1 MKILFVNFS
10 MHSKNMNA
18 LLKYGDT
25 VVQTKNTDLSNFN
38 LADFD
43 VVYSP
48 GMPLPVSRYPNTK
61 FMFGPHFS
69 VFPDPKKMNAIRCK
83 NVIYIQPSD
92 WARDAWRYN
101 RICQGIR
108 IETLPFGVDT
118 ERFNE
123 VCPIHQRTQV
133 FIYFKHRHPMELNMI
148 EQFLKYNQINY
159 KIFSY
164 NEKYDETEYL
174 RYLHNSKFGIWVGTH
189 ESQGFALEE
198 ALSCNVPLLVWNA
211 ISMTQEY
218 GQNYPHIK
226 STSIPYWDDTC
237 GEYFI
242 DMSQLSETFNKLVT
256 NINNNYYSPRKY
268 ILENLSIRKCS
279 QKLKELVK
287 SI

>member
-10 MHSKNMNA
+10 MHSKNMHA
-18 LLKYGDT
+18 LLKYGHT
-25 VVQTKNTDLSNFN
+25 IVQTKNPDLSNFN

-48 GMPLPVSRYPNTK
+48 GMPLNVSKYPNTK
-61 FMFGPHFS
+61 FIFGPHFS
-69 VFPDPKKMNAIRCK
+69 IFPDPKKMIPIRAR
-83 NVIYIQPSD
+83 NVIYVQPSD

-101 RICQGIR
+101 RNCLGIR

-123 VCPIHQRTQV
+123 IRPIHERTQV
-133 FIYFKHRHPMELNMI
+133 FVYFKHRHPMELNAI
-148 EQFLKYNQINY
+148 EQFLKYNKINY

-164 NEKYDETEYL
+164 NQKYDETDYL
-174 RYLHNSKFGIWVGTH
+174 RYLHNSMFGIWVGTH

-211 ISMTQEY
+211 ISMSQEY
-218 GQNYPHIK
+218 GQKYPHIK

-242 DMSQLSETFNKLVT
+242 NMSQLSETYDKFIT
-256 NINNNYYSPRKY
+256 NINNNNYYPRKY
-268 ILENLSIRKCS
+268 ILENLSIHKCN
-279 QKLKELVK
+279 QKLEELVK
-287 SI
+287 SM